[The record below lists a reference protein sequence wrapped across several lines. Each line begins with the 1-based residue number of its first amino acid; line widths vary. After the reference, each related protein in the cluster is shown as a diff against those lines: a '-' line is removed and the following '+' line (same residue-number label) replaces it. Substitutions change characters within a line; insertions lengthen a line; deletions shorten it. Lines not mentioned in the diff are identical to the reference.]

1 MWDSRHNQCFN
12 IRGVGM
18 GYHCSGSS
26 CPSTTATGLL
36 LGPALFSS
44 FLQNSVDIAL
54 TLQRPLINPRSLII
68 SPSSSMDRV
77 NAFMG
82 RLIRRQLLE
91 DTKGG
96 GITIPLPTLL
106 PTKSTATTSSTPVTS
121 KTTTTAA
128 TETTKSSATT
138 TGTSTTTTQAGDAKP
153 TDTTTTSTSTS
164 TSTTTS
170 STPTTTS
177 TTAGGI
183 LVTTQAPDVTSTVTE
198 RPTTSTTFVS
208 QTVSN
213 AGQQSS
219 TPSQVG
225 GAKSSFLDNKVAAG
239 VTFGISGFVG
249 LVLILFIIWFA
260 MRKRRRIAKLE
271 KDIISFDPD
280 AVGNYRRSDS
290 DIRSLS
296 SVEKGRSNSSLDH
309 YAGNGYAATMNADSQ
324 PDYRNAAPYSD
335 YGPQRNGSL
344 QRPGNVAF
352 NPTADSGDYTRKYAL
367 PSQTYNT
374 QPYNG
379 YNR

>member
-1 MWDSRHNQCFN
+1 MWDNRHN
-12 IRGVGM
+12 RVSTSVGWERDI
-18 GYHCSGSS
+18 SGSS

-106 PTKSTATTSSTPVTS
+106 PTRPRRPRQHQSRRRPPPQRRPKPPNRRQQQRS
-121 KTTTTAA
+121 
-128 TETTKSSATT
+128 
-138 TGTSTTTTQAGDAKP
+138 GTSTTTTQAGDAKP

-177 TTAGGI
+177 TTAGGV
-183 LVTTQAPDVTSTVTE
+183 LVTTQAPDLTSTVTE

-219 TPSQVG
+219 TPSQIG